1 MDIMSVAEIKMND
14 SDSIVEI
21 TAMEDIFSAQKE
33 AYVTQAEWDLS
44 ERKKR
49 LNQFKTAFLANK
61 DALVTAVSEDY
72 GHRSRY
78 DTLIA
83 DILPT
88 VAQFNYTLSR
98 LAKWMKPTRRSP
110 GLLLA
115 PASVT
120 IHYQPVGV
128 VGIVVPWNFPI
139 NLAIVPLITSIAAGN
154 RAMLKMS
161 EFTPKTNQV
170 LKKIIES
177 VFDSKDVAIVEGE
190 MALSAAFTKLPFDH
204 LLFTGS
210 TVVGKHVMRAAAD
223 NLTPVTLEL
232 GGKSPVIVAPDIDI
246 KTAVNRIML
255 GKSLNAGQICVAP
268 DYILCPRAKVDEFV
282 SEYRKEF
289 NRRYPA
295 AMDNDDYTNI
305 VDDRQYARLKSWLE
319 DATQKGAKVETMQ
332 SGSSCDDKKHR
343 MLPHLLLDTNED
355 MQLMQDEIFGPLLP
369 ILPYDSIDDAI
380 CYIKARPHPL
390 ALYIMSFDNAIQQKI
405 QRETISGGVAIN
417 DTIMH
422 VAAEDAPF
430 GGVGSAGM
438 GHYHGIEGFRTFSK
452 SKTILK
458 QGKFHSTRFV
468 HAPYGNLIQKIILKF
483 FLR

>member
-1 MDIMSVAEIKMND
+1 MSVAEIQIND
-14 SDSIVEI
+14 SESIDEI
-21 TAMEDIFSAQKE
+21 AAMQQVFTTQKA
-33 AYVTQAEWDLS
+33 AYLMQPEWDIT

-49 LNQFKTAFLANK
+49 LTQFKAAFLANK
-61 DALVTAVSEDY
+61 EALITAVSEDY

-88 VAQFNYTLSR
+88 VAQFGYTLSR

-139 NLAIVPLITSIAAGN
+139 NLAIVPLITCIAAGN
-154 RAMLKMS
+154 RVMLKMS

-170 LKKIIES
+170 LKQIITS
-177 VFDSKDVAIVEGE
+177 IFDSKDVHIVEGE
-190 MALSAAFTKLPFDH
+190 MALSAAFTQLPFDH

-232 GGKSPVIVAPDIDI
+232 GGKSPVVVAPDIDI
-246 KTAVNRIML
+246 KVAVNRIML

-268 DYILCPRAKVDEFV
+268 DYILCPRAKVTEFV

-295 AMDNDDYTNI
+295 AMQNDDYTNI
-305 VDDRQYARLKSWLE
+305 VDDRQYGRLKSWLE
-319 DATQKGAKVETMQ
+319 DAKQKGAQVETMQ
-332 SGSSCDDKKHR
+332 DGSSCDDQKHR
-343 MLPHLLLDTNED
+343 MLPHLLLETRDD
-355 MQLMQDEIFGPLLP
+355 MLLMQNEIFGPLLP

-380 CYIKARPHPL
+380 GYIKARPHPL
-390 ALYIMSFDNAIQQKI
+390 ALYIMSFDNATQQKI

-468 HAPYGNLIQKIILKF
+468 HAPYGSLIQKIILKF

>member
-1 MDIMSVAEIKMND
+1 MSVAEIKMND
-14 SDSIVEI
+14 SDGIDEI
-21 TAMEDIFSAQKE
+21 AAMEQIFTTQKQ
-33 AYVTQAEWDLS
+33 AYLSQPEWDIA

-49 LNQFKTAFLANK
+49 LTQFKAAFLASK

-88 VAQFNYTLSR
+88 TAQFGYTISR

-170 LKKIIES
+170 LKQIISS
-177 VFDSKDVAIVEGE
+177 VFDSKDVCIVEGE
-190 MALSAAFTKLPFDH
+190 TVLSAAFTKLPFDH

-232 GGKSPVIVAPDIDI
+232 GGKSPVVVAPDIDI
-246 KTAVNRIML
+246 KVAVNRIML

-268 DYILCPRAKVDEFV
+268 DYILCPRAKVAEFV
-282 SEYRKEF
+282 KEYRNEF
-289 NRRYPA
+289 NRRYPV
-295 AMDNDDYTNI
+295 AMQNDDYTNI
-305 VDDRQYARLKSWLE
+305 VDDRQYGRLKSWLE
-319 DATQKGAKVETMQ
+319 DAKQKGVQVETMQ
-332 SGSSCDDKKHR
+332 DGSSLDDQRHR
-343 MLPHLLLDTNED
+343 MLPHLLLNVSDD

-369 ILPYDSIDDAI
+369 ILPYDTIDDAI
-380 CYIKARPHPL
+380 SYIKARPHPL
-390 ALYIMSFDNAIQQKI
+390 ALYIMSFDNSTQQKI

-430 GGVGSAGM
+430 GGVGPAGM

-468 HAPYGNLIQKIILKF
+468 HAPYGSLIQKIILKF

>member
-1 MDIMSVAEIKMND
+1 MSVAEIKMND
-14 SDSIVEI
+14 SDGIDDI
-21 TAMEDIFSAQKE
+21 AAMEQIFATQKE
-33 AYVTQAEWDLS
+33 AYLSQPEWDKA

-49 LNQFKTAFLANK
+49 LLLFKAAFLANK
-61 DALVTAVSEDY
+61 EALLTAVSEDY

-88 VAQFNYTLSR
+88 TAQFNYTLAR
-98 LAKWMKPTRRSP
+98 LAKWMKPTRRNP

-120 IHYQPVGV
+120 IHYQPIGV

-139 NLAIVPLITSIAAGN
+139 NLAVMPLITSIAAGN

-170 LKKIIES
+170 LKQIITS
-177 VFDSKDVAIVEGE
+177 VFDSKDVCIVEGE

-232 GGKSPVIVAPDIDI
+232 GGKSPVVVAPDIDI
-246 KTAVNRIML
+246 KLAVNRIML
-255 GKSLNAGQICVAP
+255 GKSLNAGQICIAP
-268 DYILCPRAKVDEFV
+268 DYILCPRAKVAEFV
-282 SEYRKEF
+282 KEYRNEF

-295 AMDNDDYTNI
+295 AMQNDDYTNI
-305 VDDRQYARLKSWLE
+305 IDDRQYSRLKSWLE
-319 DATQKGAKVETMQ
+319 DAQQKGVQVETMQ
-332 SGSSCDDKKHR
+332 DGNSLDDQRHR
-343 MLPHLLLDTNED
+343 MLPHLLLNVSDD

-380 CYIKARPHPL
+380 RYIKKRPHPL
-390 ALYIMSFDNAIQQKI
+390 ALYIMSFDRNIQQQI
-405 QRETISGGVAIN
+405 IRETISGGVAIN

-422 VAAEDAPF
+422 FAADDAPF
-430 GGVGSAGM
+430 GGVGPSGM
-438 GHYHGIEGFRTFSK
+438 GQYHGIEGFRTFSK

-468 HAPYGNLIQKIILKF
+468 HAPYGSLIQKIILKF

>member
-1 MDIMSVAEIKMND
+1 MMSVAEIKMND
-14 SDSIVEI
+14 SDGIDDI
-21 TAMEDIFSAQKE
+21 AAMEQIFATQKE
-33 AYVTQAEWDLS
+33 AYLSQPEWDMS

-49 LNQFKTAFLANK
+49 LLLFKAAFLANK
-61 DALVTAVSEDY
+61 EALLTAVSEDY

-88 VAQFNYTLSR
+88 TAQFNYTLAR

-139 NLAIVPLITSIAAGN
+139 NLAVVPLITSIAAGN

-170 LKKIIES
+170 LKQIITS
-177 VFDSKDVAIVEGE
+177 VFDSKDVCIVEGE
-190 MALSAAFTKLPFDH
+190 TALSAAFTKLPFDH

-232 GGKSPVIVAPDIDI
+232 GGKSPVVVAPDIDI
-246 KTAVNRIML
+246 KVAVNRIML

-268 DYILCPRAKVDEFV
+268 DYILCPREKVADFV
-282 SEYRKEF
+282 KEYRNEF
-289 NRRYPA
+289 NRRYPK

-305 VDDRQYARLKSWLE
+305 VDDRQYNRLKAWLE
-319 DATQKGAKVETMQ
+319 DAKQKGAEVETMQ
-332 SGSSCDDKKHR
+332 EGDSLNDQRHR
-343 MLPHLLLDTNED
+343 MLPHLLLNVNDD

-380 CYIKARPHPL
+380 SVIKSRPHPL
-390 ALYIMSFDNAIQQKI
+390 ALYIMSFDNNTQQKI

-430 GGVGSAGM
+430 GGVGPAGM
-438 GHYHGIEGFRTFSK
+438 GHYHGVEGFRTFSK

-468 HAPYGNLIQKIILKF
+468 HAPYGSLIQKIILKF

>member
-1 MDIMSVAEIKMND
+1 MSVTEIQIND
-14 SDSIVEI
+14 SESMDEI
-21 TAMEDIFSAQKE
+21 AAMQQVFTTQKQ
-33 AYVTQAEWDLS
+33 AYLSQPEWDIA

-49 LNQFKTAFLANK
+49 LIQFKTAFLANK
-61 DALVTAVSEDY
+61 EALITAVSEDY

-88 VAQFNYTLSR
+88 VAQFGYTLSR

-170 LKKIIES
+170 LKQIITS
-177 VFDSKDVAIVEGE
+177 VFDSKDVCIVEGE

-232 GGKSPVIVAPDIDI
+232 GGKSPVVVAPDIDI
-246 KTAVNRIML
+246 KVAVNRIML

-268 DYILCPRAKVDEFV
+268 DYILCPRAKVAEFV
-282 SEYRKEF
+282 KEYRNEF

-295 AMDNDDYTNI
+295 AMQNDDYSNI
-305 VDDRQYARLKSWLE
+305 VDDRQYGRLKSWLE
-319 DATQKGAKVETMQ
+319 DAKQKGAKVETMQ
-332 SGSSCDDKKHR
+332 DGSSCDDQRHR
-343 MLPHLLLDTNED
+343 MLPHLLLDTTED

-369 ILPYDSIDDAI
+369 ILPYDTIDDAI
-380 CYIKARPHPL
+380 SYIKTRPHPL
-390 ALYIMSFDNAIQQKI
+390 ALYIMSFDNATQQKI

-430 GGVGSAGM
+430 GGVGPSGM
-438 GHYHGIEGFRTFSK
+438 GQYHGIEGFRTFSK

-468 HAPYGNLIQKIILKF
+468 HAPYGSLIQKIILKF

>member
-1 MDIMSVAEIKMND
+1 MND
-14 SDSIVEI
+14 SDGIDDI
-21 TAMEDIFSAQKE
+21 AAMEQIFATQKQ
-33 AYVTQAEWDLS
+33 AYLSQPEWDKT

-49 LNQFKTAFLANK
+49 LLLFKAAFLANK
-61 DALVTAVSEDY
+61 EALLTAVSEDY

-88 VAQFNYTLSR
+88 TAQFNYTLAR

-170 LKKIIES
+170 LKKIITS
-177 VFDSKDVAIVEGE
+177 VFDRKDVCIVEGE
-190 MALSAAFTKLPFDH
+190 TALSAAFTKLPFDH

-232 GGKSPVIVAPDIDI
+232 GGKSPVVVAPDIDI
-246 KTAVNRIML
+246 KVAVNRIML

-268 DYILCPRAKVDEFV
+268 DYILCPREKVADFV
-282 SEYRKEF
+282 KEYRNEF
-289 NRRYPA
+289 NRRYPK

-305 VDDRQYARLKSWLE
+305 VDDRQYNRLKAWLE
-319 DATQKGAKVETMQ
+319 DAKQKGAEVETMQ
-332 SGSSCDDKKHR
+332 EGDSLNDQRHR
-343 MLPHLLLDTNED
+343 MLPHLLLNVNDD

-380 CYIKARPHPL
+380 SVIKSRPHPL
-390 ALYIMSFDNAIQQKI
+390 ALYIMSFDNNTQKKI

-430 GGVGSAGM
+430 GGVGPAGM
-438 GHYHGIEGFRTFSK
+438 GHYHGVEGFRTFSK

-468 HAPYGNLIQKIILKF
+468 HAPYGSLIQKIILKF

>member
-1 MDIMSVAEIKMND
+1 MSVAEIKMND
-14 SDSIVEI
+14 SDGIDDI
-21 TAMEDIFSAQKE
+21 AAMEQIFATQKQ
-33 AYVTQAEWDLS
+33 AYLSQPEWDKT

-49 LNQFKTAFLANK
+49 LLLFKAAFLANK
-61 DALVTAVSEDY
+61 EALLTAVSEDY

-88 VAQFNYTLSR
+88 TAQFNYTLAR

-170 LKKIIES
+170 LKKIITS
-177 VFDSKDVAIVEGE
+177 VFDRKDVCIVEGE
-190 MALSAAFTKLPFDH
+190 TALSAAFTKLPFDH

-232 GGKSPVIVAPDIDI
+232 GGKSPVVVAPDIDI
-246 KTAVNRIML
+246 KVAVNRIML

-268 DYILCPRAKVDEFV
+268 DYILCPREKVADFV
-282 SEYRKEF
+282 KEYRNEF
-289 NRRYPA
+289 NRRYPK

-305 VDDRQYARLKSWLE
+305 VDDRQYNRLKAWLE
-319 DATQKGAKVETMQ
+319 DAKQKGAEVETMQ
-332 SGSSCDDKKHR
+332 EGDSLNDQRHR
-343 MLPHLLLDTNED
+343 MLPHLLLNVNDD

-380 CYIKARPHPL
+380 SVIKSRPHPL
-390 ALYIMSFDNAIQQKI
+390 ALYIMSFDNNTQKKI

-430 GGVGSAGM
+430 GGVGPAGM
-438 GHYHGIEGFRTFSK
+438 GHYHGVEGFRTFSK

-468 HAPYGNLIQKIILKF
+468 HAPYGSLIQKIILKF

>member
-1 MDIMSVAEIKMND
+1 MSVAEIKMND
-14 SDSIVEI
+14 SDGIDEI
-21 TAMEDIFSAQKE
+21 AAMEQIFATQKQ
-33 AYVTQAEWDLS
+33 AYLTQPEWDMA

-49 LNQFKTAFLANK
+49 LTLFKAAFLANK
-61 DALVTAVSEDY
+61 EALVTAVSEDY

-88 VAQFNYTLSR
+88 TAQFGYTLSR
-98 LAKWMKPTRRSP
+98 LSKWMKPARRSP

-161 EFTPKTNQV
+161 EFTPRTNQV
-170 LKKIIES
+170 LKQIISS
-177 VFDSKDVAIVEGE
+177 VFDSEDVCIVEGE
-190 MALSAAFTKLPFDH
+190 TALSAAFTKLPFDH

-232 GGKSPVIVAPDIDI
+232 GGKSPVVVAPDIDI
-246 KTAVNRIML
+246 KVAVNRIML

-268 DYILCPRAKVDEFV
+268 DYILCPRAKVAEFV
-282 SEYRKEF
+282 KEYRNEF

-295 AMDNDDYTNI
+295 AMQNDDYSNI
-305 VDDRQYARLKSWLE
+305 VDDRQYGRLKLWLE
-319 DATQKGAKVETMQ
+319 DAKQKGVQIETMQ
-332 SGSSCDDKKHR
+332 DGSSLDDQRHR
-343 MLPHLLLDTNED
+343 MLPHLLLNVSDD

-369 ILPYDSIDDAI
+369 ILPYDTIDDAI
-380 CYIKARPHPL
+380 SYIKARPHPL
-390 ALYIMSFDNAIQQKI
+390 ALYIMSFDNHTQQKI
-405 QRETISGGVAIN
+405 QRETISGGIAIN

-430 GGVGSAGM
+430 GGVGPAGM
-438 GHYHGIEGFRTFSK
+438 GHYHGVEGFRTFSK

-468 HAPYGNLIQKIILKF
+468 HAPYGSLIQKIILKF

>member
-1 MDIMSVAEIKMND
+1 MSVAEIKMSD
-14 SDSIVEI
+14 SDSSAEI
-21 TAMEDIFSAQKE
+21 SAMEQIFTTQKQ
-33 AYVTQAEWDLS
+33 AYLTQPEWDLA
-44 ERKKR
+44 ERKQR
-49 LNQFKTAFLANK
+49 LTKFKAAFLAHK

-88 VAQFNYTLSR
+88 VAQFGYTIAR
-98 LAKWMKPTRRSP
+98 MGKWMKKTRRSP

-139 NLAIVPLITSIAAGN
+139 NLAIVPLITAIAAGN
-154 RAMLKMS
+154 RAMLKLS

-170 LKKIIES
+170 LNQIITS
-177 VFDSKDVAIVEGE
+177 VFTNNDVCIVEGE
-190 MALSAAFTKLPFDH
+190 TALSAAFTKLPFDH

-232 GGKSPVIVAPDIDI
+232 GGKSPVVVAPDIDI
-246 KTAVNRIML
+246 KTAVDRIML

-268 DYILCPRAKVDEFV
+268 DYILCPREKVAEFV
-282 SEYRKEF
+282 KEYRNEF
-289 NRRYPA
+289 NRRYPN
-295 AMDNDDYTNI
+295 AMQNDDYTNI
-305 VDDRQYARLKSWLE
+305 VDARQYARLTSWLE
-319 DATQKGAKVETMQ
+319 DAKQKGVQVETMQ
-332 SGSSCDDKKHR
+332 DGHSLDEQRHR
-343 MLPHLLLDTNED
+343 MLPHLLLNVSDD

-369 ILPYDSIDDAI
+369 ILPYDTIDGAI
-380 CYIKARPHPL
+380 AYIKARPHPL
-390 ALYIMSFDNAIQQKI
+390 ALYIMSFDNNTQQKI

-430 GGVGSAGM
+430 GGVGPAGM

-452 SKTILK
+452 AKTILK

-468 HAPYGNLIQKIILKF
+468 HAPYGSLIQKIILKF

>member
-1 MDIMSVAEIKMND
+1 MMSVAEIKMND
-14 SDSIVEI
+14 SDGIDDI
-21 TAMEDIFSAQKE
+21 AAMEQIFATQKE
-33 AYVTQAEWDLS
+33 AYLSQPEWDKA

-49 LNQFKTAFLANK
+49 LLLFKAAFLANK
-61 DALVTAVSEDY
+61 EALLTAVSEDY

-88 VAQFNYTLSR
+88 TAQFNYTLAR

-170 LKKIIES
+170 LKKIITS
-177 VFDSKDVAIVEGE
+177 VFDRKDVCIVEGE
-190 MALSAAFTKLPFDH
+190 TALSAAFTKLPFDH

-232 GGKSPVIVAPDIDI
+232 GGKSPVVVAPDIDI
-246 KTAVNRIML
+246 KVAVNRIML

-268 DYILCPRAKVDEFV
+268 DYILCPREKVADFV
-282 SEYRKEF
+282 KEYRNEF
-289 NRRYPA
+289 NRRYPK

-305 VDDRQYARLKSWLE
+305 VDDRQYNRLKAWLE
-319 DATQKGAKVETMQ
+319 DAKQKGAEVETMQ
-332 SGSSCDDKKHR
+332 EGDSLNDQRHR
-343 MLPHLLLDTNED
+343 MLPHLLLNVNDD

-380 CYIKARPHPL
+380 SVIKSRPHPL
-390 ALYIMSFDNAIQQKI
+390 ALYIMSFDNN
-405 QRETISGGVAIN
+405 T
-417 DTIMH
+417 
-422 VAAEDAPF
+422 
-430 GGVGSAGM
+430 
-438 GHYHGIEGFRTFSK
+438 
-452 SKTILK
+452 
-458 QGKFHSTRFV
+458 
-468 HAPYGNLIQKIILKF
+468 
-483 FLR
+483 

>member
-1 MDIMSVAEIKMND
+1 MSVAEIKMND

-21 TAMEDIFSAQKE
+21 TAMEHIFSAQKE
-33 AYVTQAEWDLS
+33 AYVTQAEWDMS

-49 LNQFKTAFLANK
+49 LTQFKTAFLANK
-61 DALVTAVSEDY
+61 EALVTAVSEDY

-98 LAKWMKPTRRSP
+98 VAKWMKPTRRSP

-246 KTAVNRIML
+246 KTAV
-255 GKSLNAGQICVAP
+255 
-268 DYILCPRAKVDEFV
+268 
-282 SEYRKEF
+282 
-289 NRRYPA
+289 
-295 AMDNDDYTNI
+295 
-305 VDDRQYARLKSWLE
+305 
-319 DATQKGAKVETMQ
+319 
-332 SGSSCDDKKHR
+332 
-343 MLPHLLLDTNED
+343 
-355 MQLMQDEIFGPLLP
+355 
-369 ILPYDSIDDAI
+369 
-380 CYIKARPHPL
+380 
-390 ALYIMSFDNAIQQKI
+390 
-405 QRETISGGVAIN
+405 
-417 DTIMH
+417 
-422 VAAEDAPF
+422 
-430 GGVGSAGM
+430 
-438 GHYHGIEGFRTFSK
+438 
-452 SKTILK
+452 
-458 QGKFHSTRFV
+458 
-468 HAPYGNLIQKIILKF
+468 
-483 FLR
+483 

>member
-1 MDIMSVAEIKMND
+1 MND
-14 SDSIVEI
+14 SDSIAEI
-21 TAMEDIFSAQKE
+21 TAMEDIFSSQKE
-33 AYVTQAEWDLS
+33 AYLTQTEWDLS

-49 LNQFKTAFLANK
+49 LSQFKTAFLASK

-78 DTLIA
+78 DTLIS

-88 VAQFNYTLSR
+88 VAQFNYTLAR

-115 PASVT
+115 PGSVS

-139 NLAIVPLITSIAAGN
+139 NLAVMPLITAIAAGN
-154 RAMLKMS
+154 RAMLKLS

-170 LKKIIES
+170 LIQIITA
-177 VFDSKDVAIVEGE
+177 VFDDKDVCIVEGE
-190 MALSAAFTKLPFDH
+190 AVLSAAFTKLPFDH

-232 GGKSPVIVAPDIDI
+232 GGKSPVVVAPDIDI
-246 KTAVNRIML
+246 KVAVNRTML

-268 DYILCPRAKVDEFV
+268 DYILCPRAKVAEFV
-282 SEYRKEF
+282 DEYRKEF

-295 AMDNDDYTNI
+295 AMQNDDYTNI
-305 VDDRQYARLKSWLE
+305 VDDRQYSRLKSWLE
-319 DATQKGAKVETMQ
+319 DAQQKGAKVETMQ
-332 SGSSCDDKKHR
+332 DGDSCNDQRHR
-343 MLPHLLLDTNED
+343 MLPHLLLDTTDD

-369 ILPYDSIDDAI
+369 ILPYDTIDDAI
-380 CYIKARPHPL
+380 SYIKARPHPL
-390 ALYIMSFDNAIQQKI
+390 ALYIMSFDNATQKKVLSK
-405 QRETISGGVAIN
+405 TISGGVAIN

-422 VAAEDAPF
+422 FAAEDAPF

-468 HAPYGNLIQKIILKF
+468 HAPYGSLIQKIILKF

>member
-1 MDIMSVAEIKMND
+1 MSVTETKMSN
-14 SDSIVEI
+14 SDSIDEI
-21 TAMEDIFSAQKE
+21 AAMEQIFTTQKE
-33 AYVTQAEWDLS
+33 AYLTQPEWDLA

-49 LNQFKTAFLANK
+49 LIKFKAAFLASK

-72 GHRSRY
+72 GHRARH

-88 VAQFNYTLSR
+88 VAQFGYTISR
-98 LAKWMKPTRRSP
+98 MGKWMKSTRRSP

-139 NLAIVPLITSIAAGN
+139 NLAIVPLITCIAAGN

-170 LKKIIES
+170 LKQIITS
-177 VFDSKDVAIVEGE
+177 VFDSKDVCIVEGE
-190 MALSAAFTKLPFDH
+190 TALSAAFTKLPFDH

-232 GGKSPVIVAPDIDI
+232 GGKSPVVVAPDIEI

-268 DYILCPRAKVDEFV
+268 DYILCPRAKVAEFV
-282 SEYRKEF
+282 KEYRKEF

-295 AMDNDDYTNI
+295 AMQNDDYTNI
-305 VDDRQYARLKSWLE
+305 VDDRQYMRLKSWLE
-319 DATQKGAKVETMQ
+319 DAKQKGVQVETMQ
-332 SGSSCDDKKHR
+332 DGSSLDDQRHR
-343 MLPHLLLDTNED
+343 MLPHLLLNVSDD

-369 ILPYDSIDDAI
+369 ILPYDTIDDAI
-380 CYIKARPHPL
+380 SYIKARPHPL
-390 ALYIMSFDNAIQQKI
+390 ALYIMSFDNNTQKKI
-405 QRETISGGVAIN
+405 QHETISGGVAIN

-430 GGVGSAGM
+430 GGVGPAGM

-468 HAPYGNLIQKIILKF
+468 HAPYGSLIQKIILKF

>member
-1 MDIMSVAEIKMND
+1 MSVAEIKMND
-14 SDSIVEI
+14 SDGIDDI
-21 TAMEDIFSAQKE
+21 AAMEQIFATQKE
-33 AYVTQAEWDLS
+33 AYLCQPEWDKA

-49 LNQFKTAFLANK
+49 LLLFKAAFLANK
-61 DALVTAVSEDY
+61 EALLTAVSEDY

-88 VAQFNYTLSR
+88 TAQFNYTLAR

-170 LKKIIES
+170 LKKIITS
-177 VFDSKDVAIVEGE
+177 VFDRKDVCIVEGE
-190 MALSAAFTKLPFDH
+190 TALSAAFTKLPFDH

-232 GGKSPVIVAPDIDI
+232 GGKSPVVVAPDIDI
-246 KTAVNRIML
+246 KVAVNRIML

-268 DYILCPRAKVDEFV
+268 DYILCPREKVADFV
-282 SEYRKEF
+282 KEYRNEF
-289 NRRYPA
+289 NRRYPK

-305 VDDRQYARLKSWLE
+305 VDDRQYNRLKAWLE
-319 DATQKGAKVETMQ
+319 DAKQKGAEVETMQ
-332 SGSSCDDKKHR
+332 EGDSLNDQRHR
-343 MLPHLLLDTNED
+343 MLPHLLLNVNDD

-380 CYIKARPHPL
+380 SVIKSRPHPL
-390 ALYIMSFDNAIQQKI
+390 ALYIMSFDNNTQKKI

-430 GGVGSAGM
+430 GGVGPAGM
-438 GHYHGIEGFRTFSK
+438 GHYHGVEGFRTFSK

-468 HAPYGNLIQKIILKF
+468 HAPYGSLIQKIILKF

>member
-1 MDIMSVAEIKMND
+1 MSVAEIKMND
-14 SDSIVEI
+14 SDGIDDI
-21 TAMEDIFSAQKE
+21 AAMEQIFATQKE
-33 AYVTQAEWDLS
+33 AYLSQPEWDKA

-49 LNQFKTAFLANK
+49 LLLFKAAFLANK
-61 DALVTAVSEDY
+61 EALLTAVSEDY

-88 VAQFNYTLSR
+88 TAQFNYTLAR

-170 LKKIIES
+170 LKKIITS
-177 VFDSKDVAIVEGE
+177 VFDRKDVCIVEGE
-190 MALSAAFTKLPFDH
+190 TALSAAFTKLPFDH

-232 GGKSPVIVAPDIDI
+232 GGKSPVVVAPDIDI
-246 KTAVNRIML
+246 KVAVNRIML

-268 DYILCPRAKVDEFV
+268 DYILCPREKVADFV
-282 SEYRKEF
+282 KEYRNEF
-289 NRRYPA
+289 NRRYPK

-305 VDDRQYARLKSWLE
+305 VDDRQYNRLKAWLE
-319 DATQKGAKVETMQ
+319 DAKQKGAEVETMQ
-332 SGSSCDDKKHR
+332 EGDSLNDQRHR
-343 MLPHLLLDTNED
+343 MLPHLLLNVNDD

-380 CYIKARPHPL
+380 SVIKSRPHPL
-390 ALYIMSFDNAIQQKI
+390 ALYIMSFDNNTQKKI

-430 GGVGSAGM
+430 GGVGPAGM
-438 GHYHGIEGFRTFSK
+438 GHYHGVEGFRTFSK

-468 HAPYGNLIQKIILKF
+468 HAPYGSLIQKIILKF

>member
-1 MDIMSVAEIKMND
+1 MSVATIRTND
-14 SDSIVEI
+14 SDSIDDIVE
-21 TAMEDIFSAQKE
+21 MEQIFATQKE
-33 AYVTQAEWDLS
+33 AYLTQPEWDMV

-49 LNQFKTAFLANK
+49 LILFKAAFLANK
-61 DALVTAVSEDY
+61 EALVTAVSEDY
-72 GHRSRY
+72 GHRSRH
-78 DTLIA
+78 DTLYA

-88 VAQFNYTLSR
+88 TAQFNYTLAR

-120 IHYQPVGV
+120 VHYQPVGV

-139 NLAIVPLITSIAAGN
+139 NLAVMPLITSIAAGN

-170 LKKIIES
+170 LKQIITS
-177 VFDSKDVAIVEGE
+177 VFDSKDVCIVEGE

-232 GGKSPVIVAPDIDI
+232 GGKSPVVVAPDIDI
-246 KTAVNRIML
+246 KMAVNRILL
-255 GKSLNAGQICVAP
+255 GKSLNAGQICIAP
-268 DYILCPRAKVDEFV
+268 DYILCPRAKVMEFV
-282 SEYRKEF
+282 KEYRNEF
-289 NRRYPA
+289 NRRYPT
-295 AMDNDDYTNI
+295 AMQNDDYTNI
-305 VDDRQYARLKSWLE
+305 VDARQYARLKSWLE
-319 DATQKGAKVETMQ
+319 DAQQKGAKVETMQ
-332 SGSSCDDKKHR
+332 DGCSLDDQRHR
-343 MLPHLLLDTNED
+343 MLPHLLLDVSDD

-380 CYIKARPHPL
+380 RYIKARPHPL
-390 ALYIMSFDNAIQQKI
+390 ALYIMSFDSYTQKKI
-405 QRETISGGVAIN
+405 IRETISGGVAIN

-422 VAAEDAPF
+422 FAADDAPF
-430 GGVGSAGM
+430 GGVGPSGM
-438 GHYHGIEGFRTFSK
+438 GQYHGIEGFRTFSK

-458 QGKFHSTRFV
+458 QGKFHSTRFIY
-468 HAPYGNLIQKIILKF
+468 APYGSLIQKIILKF